1 MPDSTT
7 LEQTYPLLDGI
18 ETPHDLR
25 RLRPDQ
31 LPELCAEIRRFML
44 STLSVIPGHL
54 GANLGAVEITVAMH
68 YVFDTPEDRI
78 VWDVGHQAYS
88 HKILTGRREAFRTLR
103 QFGGIGGFPP
113 PEESAYDTF
122 IAGHA
127 SNSISAALGMST
139 AFEIAIKE
147 GKPKSLMTS
156 YNMVNGVYANVFLAG
171 AQLSYQLNPQHIVG
185 IQLHNTA
192 IQPIGVLEAV

>member
-7 LEQTYPLLDGI
+7 QEQTYPLLDGI

-78 VWDVGHQAYS
+78 VWDVGHQACQTAPSTERVEVTTTSCEDLVYVG
-88 HKILTGRREAFRTLR
+88 LVPDVPNDAVFGR
-103 QFGGIGGFPP
+103 
-113 PEESAYDTF
+113 
-122 IAGHA
+122 AGW
-127 SNSISAALGMST
+127 
-139 AFEIAIKE
+139 
-147 GKPKSLMTS
+147 
-156 YNMVNGVYANVFLAG
+156 
-171 AQLSYQLNPQHIVG
+171 LSYSLG
-185 IQLHNTA
+185 
-192 IQPIGVLEAV
+192 E